1 MAALPLCPRR
11 LPRPLRR
18 CPSPT
23 SDLNNPERV
32 DSTQH
37 QLLCPSLKD
46 RIRLRQLRA
55 TLLEADEH
63 HRLSLHDM
71 YTTASMHRPP
81 CFTFSDLF
89 ITVTAAESLRSVSHS
104 KYTSALLTLLVPHK
118 NTSRGSPSSSS
129 LRYNKSTQVQWAV
142 PPFDGLLCTLGVATS
157 PLQEP
162 WHCDNVDQ
170 RRHRLDTFIPSPLLR
185 LPPSEPLHLPQAAA
199 SADGGISSS
208 LICASLV

>member
-89 ITVTAAESLRSVSHS
+89 ITVTAAESLRS
-104 KYTSALLTLLVPHK
+104 
-118 NTSRGSPSSSS
+118 
-129 LRYNKSTQVQWAV
+129 WAV
-142 PPFDGLLCTLGVATS
+142 PPLDGLLCTLGVATS

>member
-1 MAALPLCPRR
+1 
-11 LPRPLRR
+11 
-18 CPSPT
+18 
-23 SDLNNPERV
+23 
-32 DSTQH
+32 
-37 QLLCPSLKD
+37 
-46 RIRLRQLRA
+46 
-55 TLLEADEH
+55 
-63 HRLSLHDM
+63 M

-129 LRYNKSTQVQWAV
+129 LRYKGHSTISPLKCSGQS
-142 PPFDGLLCTLGVATS
+142 LLSTVFSAPTLGVATS

-199 SADGGISSS
+199 SADGGISAPALFLSDLCITGLRFSFLSS
-208 LICASLV
+208 DSSQPL